1 MGKEMKFK
9 RIISLLLVLVMSLT
23 ILAGCSQSGEETTNL
38 DPVEETEPLAEEVQ
52 EQEEELEDITVTDMA
67 GREVT
72 LPANVES
79 IATFGSIGVI
89 NAFVELMGSGDK
101 IANDMTH
108 RFSNSDKWA
117 MQYEFAPQMKGA
129 PVLENTDGELLIEDV
144 LALDPDLCLVMSKD
158 YIEPL
163 ESNGLNVVYFEWK
176 ETEDVKTAVTL
187 MGEALQKQDIA
198 EDYLNYFD
206 EMVAEAE
213 ALTAD
218 VGENKKTVL
227 YGNVT
232 QFTQPHII
240 AEWWI
245 SAAGGDSVT
254 KDSWVNNKSVYTQ
267 EDILKWDP
275 DVMIVTDVATIDEIK
290 NDSLYSDVSAVKND
304 EVYYIPT
311 VAHVWGNRTVEQPLT
326 IFWTLHKLY
335 PDLITEEDLAEKI
348 ECFYSH
354 FFKTELSEGQVNS
367 IIHTN

>member
-1 MGKEMKFK
+1 MEKEMKFK

-176 ETEDVKTAVTL
+176 ETEDVKTR
-187 MGEALQKQDIA
+187 KSNFDDIN
-198 EDYLNYFD
+198 LN
-206 EMVAEAE
+206 
-213 ALTAD
+213 
-218 VGENKKTVL
+218 
-227 YGNVT
+227 
-232 QFTQPHII
+232 
-240 AEWWI
+240 
-245 SAAGGDSVT
+245 
-254 KDSWVNNKSVYTQ
+254 
-267 EDILKWDP
+267 
-275 DVMIVTDVATIDEIK
+275 
-290 NDSLYSDVSAVKND
+290 
-304 EVYYIPT
+304 
-311 VAHVWGNRTVEQPLT
+311 
-326 IFWTLHKLY
+326 
-335 PDLITEEDLAEKI
+335 
-348 ECFYSH
+348 
-354 FFKTELSEGQVNS
+354 
-367 IIHTN
+367 